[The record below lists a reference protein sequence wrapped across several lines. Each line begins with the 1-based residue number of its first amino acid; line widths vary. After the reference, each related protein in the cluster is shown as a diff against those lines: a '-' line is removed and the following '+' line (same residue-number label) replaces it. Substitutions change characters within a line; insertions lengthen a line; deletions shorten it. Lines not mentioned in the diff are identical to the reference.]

1 MPKEIF
7 AIQAFAAANNDMTH
21 TFDILV
27 LGAGPG
33 GYIAAL
39 KAAQLG
45 AKVAI
50 VEKHH
55 LGGTCL
61 NYGCIPSKALLA
73 SAELLHGIH
82 HARDYGITVPP
93 GVTYDWSAIQG
104 RKDKVLRQLRGGIGT
119 AFKNRAV
126 TLLPGLGRFD
136 GSVNQ
141 IVIDPTQADPKPT
154 GAAASN
160 QPISPCHAQ
169 AKSVILAVGSVPVR
183 IPGWPGD
190 TNIVCTSD
198 EAVHWKTLP
207 KQLLIVGGGVIG
219 CEFACLMNAMGVQ
232 VTVVEWLPRLLPTL
246 DAELGTGLEKIF
258 KARGITLHLQ
268 TKVEDMKLA
277 GQGAQARLSN
287 NTTLEVDRVLV
298 CVGRAPNTKNLGL
311 ESLGVNLSNRGFVP
325 VDDTMQTNKPGL
337 YCIGDANGRCLLA
350 HAASAHGTTAVGHAL
365 GHTYAGQA
373 PVPSAVYTFPEVG
386 SVGWSQEECVAQNL
400 PISVGKFP
408 LGYLGKALAAQHTD
422 GFVKVIRHRETDAI
436 LGVHI
441 LGHNATEYIAAAGT
455 MVHQKATVHDL
466 AQVVFAHPT
475 LSEAIKESAE
485 DALGMALHLPPRK
498 IHTLEAVM
506 T

>member
-1 MPKEIF
+1 
-7 AIQAFAAANNDMTH
+7 MT
-21 TFDILV
+21 TNYDILV

-82 HARDYGITVPP
+82 HARDYGISVPA
-93 GVTYDWSAIQG
+93 GVSFDWSAIQQ
-104 RKDKVLRQLRGGIGT
+104 RKDKVLRQLRGGIGS

-141 IVIDPTQADPKPT
+141 VVVDPTQADPKPPAT
-154 GAAASN
+154 GAGTGN
-160 QPISPCHAQ
+160 QPGSPYAVQ
-169 AKSVILAVGSVPVR
+169 AKNVILAVGSVPVR

-190 TNIVCTSD
+190 VNIVCTSD
-198 EAVHWKTLP
+198 EAVHWKSLP
-207 KQLLIVGGGVIG
+207 TKLLIVGGGVIG

-232 VTVVEWLPRLLPTL
+232 VTVVELLPRLLPTL
-246 DAELGTGLEKIF
+246 DGELGAGLEKIF

-268 TKVEDMKLA
+268 TKVDDLKLNAA
-277 GQGAQARLSN
+277 GTGAVAQLSSS
-287 NTTLEVDRVLV
+287 TKLEVDRVLV

-311 ESLGVNLSNRGFVP
+311 ETLGVNLSKKGFVP

-350 HAASAHGTTAVGHAL
+350 HAASAHGVAAVENAL
-365 GHTYAGQA
+365 GHGHGFTA
-373 PVPSAVYTFPEVG
+373 PIPSAVYTFPEVG
-386 SVGWSQEECVAQNL
+386 AVGLSQEECAAQGL
-400 PISVGKFP
+400 PVSIGRFP
-408 LGYLGKALAAQHTD
+408 LGYLGKAMAALHTE

-455 MVHQKATVHDL
+455 MVHQKASVHDL
-466 AQVVFAHPT
+466 AEVVFAHPT

-498 IHTLEAVM
+498 IHKLEAVM
-506 T
+506 V